1 MSEHKIRQAQVIQ
14 QECGRKSI
22 LEKKYLANSKIIC
35 PHLATKLH
43 WQLLSWSKSVSQYG
57 ALRQLNEKEVC
68 SSSNH
73 LFQCLSGLWI
83 CVSCRE
89 SKASPPTVNVMNASL

>member
-1 MSEHKIRQAQVIQ
+1 
-14 QECGRKSI
+14 
-22 LEKKYLANSKIIC
+22 
-35 PHLATKLH
+35 
-43 WQLLSWSKSVSQYG
+43 VSQYG